1 MSDFNF
7 TTDYSNNNGGN
18 SVLPAGEYECVINSV
33 AEQATKSG
41 AESIHFDLIVR
52 NDLDQA
58 MPETNGKHHNQH
70 VWLDEWKRRK
80 TNQYDMGNIQYFV
93 EAAGIP
99 EGTQITSIEQFCQ
112 LMYHKPVK
120 IKLSVDESEYQGKKQ
135 ERNSAAPWDW
145 KKTQFPQVAHQW
157 KKSKSND
164 DDPFK
169 EQNNGPTVS
178 NEDLPF

>member
-18 SVLPAGEYECVINSV
+18 SVLPEGVYECVVSSV
-33 AEQATKSG
+33 QEQATKGG

-70 VWLDEWKRRK
+70 IWLDEWKRK
-80 TNQYDMGNIQYFV
+80 TGHYEMGNIQYFM

-99 EGTQITSIEQFCQ
+99 EGTSITSMEQFFDF
-112 LMYHKPVK
+112 MYHKPVL
-120 IKLSVDESEYQGKKQ
+120 IKLSVDESEYKGKKQ

-145 KKTQFPQVAHQW
+145 KKTKFPQVAHQW

-164 DDPFK
+164 DPFANK
-169 EQNNGPTVS
+169 KTSNVDVS
-178 NEDLPF
+178 DNDLPF